1 MSGARTEVRRRM
13 SLDVGGVR
21 GQGRVELFAR
31 PSDCADIFG
40 LVVPAE
46 LGFLRDVGTTIRSA
60 QCTFS

>member
-1 MSGARTEVRRRM
+1 M
-13 SLDVGGVR
+13 SLGVGGVR
-21 GQGRVELFAR
+21 DQGRVELFAR